1 MSSNSMPTSPHISV
15 YRWQIT
21 MTLSI
26 LHRASGTVLLS
37 AALGLV
43 YWLVALAMGPAAFAQ
58 AHWFFSLWIGQVLLC
73 LWSLAFFYH
82 LLNGIRHL
90 TWDAGYGFT
99 QRVYRTSGWLVVVC
113 ALSLT
118 GVAWAIGWM
127 LAAGGAV

>member
-1 MSSNSMPTSPHISV
+1 MSTNSMPTSPHMSV

-26 LHRASGTVLLS
+26 LHRLSGVVLLS

-58 AHWFFSLWIGQVLLC
+58 AHWFFSLWIGQALLC

-99 QRVYRTSGWLVVVC
+99 KRVYRSSGWLVVVS
-113 ALSLT
+113 AVALT
-118 GVAWAIGWM
+118 GAAWIIGWV
-127 LAAGGAV
+127 LAAGGAA

>member
-26 LHRASGTVLLS
+26 LHRTSGVVLLS
-37 AALGLV
+37 SALGLV
-43 YWLVALAMGPAAFAQ
+43 YWLVALAMGPTAFAQ
-58 AHWFFSLWIGQVLLC
+58 AHRFFSLWIGQALLC

-90 TWDAGYGFT
+90 SWDAGFGFT
-99 QRVYRTSGWLVVVC
+99 KRVYYTSGWLVVVS
-113 ALSLT
+113 ALTLT
-118 GVAWAIGWM
+118 GVAWAIGWL
-127 LAAGGAV
+127 LAAGGAA

>member
-1 MSSNSMPTSPHISV
+1 MSSNSMPTSPHMSV

-26 LHRASGTVLLS
+26 LHRLSGVVLLS

-43 YWLVALAMGPAAFAQ
+43 YWLVSLAMGPAAFAR
-58 AHWFFSLWIGQVLLC
+58 AHWFFSLWIGQAFLC

-99 QRVYRTSGWLVVVC
+99 KRVYRTSGWLVVVS
-113 ALSLT
+113 AITLT
-118 GVAWAIGWM
+118 GVAWAIGWL
-127 LAAGGAV
+127 LAAGGAA

>member
-1 MSSNSMPTSPHISV
+1 MSSRPMPVSPHIGI

-26 LHRASGTVLLS
+26 LHRASGVVLFS
-37 AALGLV
+37 GALGLV
-43 YWLVALAMGPAAFAQ
+43 YWLVALALGPAVFAQ
-58 AHWFFSLWIGQVLLC
+58 AAWFFHSWVGQALLC

-99 QRVYRTSGWLVVVC
+99 KRVYRASGWLVVVS
-113 ALSLT
+113 ALALT
-118 GVAWAIGWM
+118 GVAWAFGW
-127 LAAGGAV
+127 LLAGGGV

>member
-1 MSSNSMPTSPHISV
+1 MSSNSMPTSPHMSV

-26 LHRASGTVLLS
+26 LHRLSGVVLLS

-43 YWLVALAMGPAAFAQ
+43 YWLVSLAMGPVAFAR
-58 AHWFFSLWIGQVLLC
+58 AHWFFSLWIGQAFLC

-99 QRVYRTSGWLVVVC
+99 KRVYRTSGWLVVVS
-113 ALSLT
+113 AITLT
-118 GVAWAIGWM
+118 GVAWAIGWL
-127 LAAGGAV
+127 LAAGGAA